1 MEPGVRTFDHPAI
14 LAEPAAVFGPALR
27 DHGPDAALT
36 QRTSVSCGIVAAI
49 GVDDAGLL
57 KRSATDAANRR
68 NCINERQQ
76 LRDVVGVRA
85 GQDRDDRNAV
95 GVYEDVVLG
104 TGSRTI
110 RGVRASFSPAP
121 TARTDD
127 ESTAAYDRSI
137 WPAARN
143 LSSSNSCRWSHTP
156 AFCQSFNRRQQV
168 APEPKPSRVGKWFQR
183 IPVLNTNRMPL
194 SAARSDTRG
203 RPGSLFARGF
213 AGGSN
218 GSISIHSSS
227 SMIGASIL
235 GLPLFWCPRLT
246 ARRGSKQSPHGVF
259 AVPSRGF

>member
-1 MEPGVRTFDHPAI
+1 MRTFDHPTI
-14 LAEPAAVFGPALR
+14 LAQTTAMLGPALG
-27 DHGPDAALT
+27 DHGLDTAFT
-36 QRTSVSCGIVAAI
+36 QRATMSGGIVAAI

-57 KRSATDAANRR
+57 KRSATNAANGWNR
-68 NCINERQQ
+68 INERQQ

-85 GQDRDDRNAV
+85 SQDRNERNAV

-104 TGSRTI
+104 TGSRAI
-110 RGVRASFSPAP
+110 GGVRASFSPAP

-143 LSSSNSCRWSHTP
+143 LSSSNSCSWSHTP
-156 AFCQSFNRRQQV
+156 AFCQSLNRRQHV
-168 APEPKPSRVGKWFQR
+168 APEPKPRRVGKWFQR

-194 SAARSDTRG
+194 RAARSDTRG
-203 RPGSLFARGF
+203 RPGSLFARSF

-227 SMIGASIL
+227 SIVD
-235 GLPLFWCPRLT
+235 FHRVLT
-246 ARRGSKQSPHGVF
+246 HRFHLNLTHPETA
-259 AVPSRGF
+259 

>member
-1 MEPGVRTFDHPAI
+1 M
-14 LAEPAAVFGPALR
+14 FGPALR
-27 DHGPDAALT
+27 DHGFDTALA
-36 QRTSVSCGIVAAI
+36 QRATVSGGIVTAI

-57 KRSATDAANRR
+57 KRSATDIANWWNR
-68 NCINERQQ
+68 INERQQ
-76 LRDVVGVRA
+76 LRDVVGVCA
-85 GQDRDDRNAV
+85 SQDGGDGDAV
-95 GVYEDVVLG
+95 GVYDDVVLG
-104 TGSRTI
+104 TRSRAI

-143 LSSSNSCRWSHTP
+143 LSSSNSCSWSRTP
-156 AFCQSFNRRQQV
+156 AFCQSLSRRQQV
-168 APEPKPSRVGKWFQR
+168 APEPKPSRVGKWLQR

-213 AGGSN
+213 TGGSN

-246 ARRGSKQSPHGVF
+246 ARRGSKQPLS
-259 AVPSRGF
+259 GFLN

>member
-1 MEPGVRTFDHPAI
+1 M
-14 LAEPAAVFGPALR
+14 FGPALG
-27 DHGPDAALT
+27 DHGFDTALAQCAT
-36 QRTSVSCGIVAAI
+36 VLGGVVAAI

-57 KRSATDAANRR
+57 KRSATDTANGWNR
-68 NCINERQQ
+68 INGRQQ

-85 GQDRDDRNAV
+85 SQDRDDRNAV

-104 TGSRTI
+104 TGSRAI

-137 WPAARN
+137 WSAARN
-143 LSSSNSCRWSHTP
+143 LSSSNSCSWFHTP
-156 AFCQSFNRRQQV
+156 AFCQSLNRRQQV

-183 IPVLNTNRMPL
+183 IPVLHTNRMPL
-194 SAARSDTRG
+194 RAARSDTHG

-213 AGGSN
+213 ASGSN

-227 SMIGASIL
+227 STIGASIL
-235 GLPLFWCPRLT
+235 GLPLFWRPRLT
-246 ARRGSKQSPHGVF
+246 TRRGSKKPLSGGTGLLEIYGC
-259 AVPSRGF
+259 STRSGN

>member
-1 MEPGVRTFDHPAI
+1 MRTFDHPTI
-14 LAEPAAVFGPALR
+14 PAQTTAMLGPALG
-27 DHGPDAALT
+27 DHGLDTAFA
-36 QRTSVSCGIVAAI
+36 QRATMSGGIVAAI
-49 GVDDAGLL
+49 GIDDAGLL
-57 KRSATDAANRR
+57 KRSATNAANGWNR
-68 NCINERQQ
+68 INERQQ

-85 GQDRDDRNAV
+85 SQDRNERNAV

-104 TGSRTI
+104 TGSRAI
-110 RGVRASFSPAP
+110 GGVRASFSPAP

-143 LSSSNSCRWSHTP
+143 LSSSNSCSWSHTP
-156 AFCQSFNRRQQV
+156 AFCQSLNRRQHV
-168 APEPKPSRVGKWFQR
+168 APEPKPRRVGKWFQR

-194 SAARSDTRG
+194 RAARSDTRG
-203 RPGSLFARGF
+203 RPGSLFARSF

-235 GLPLFWCPRLT
+235 GLPLF
-246 ARRGSKQSPHGVF
+246 
-259 AVPSRGF
+259 

>member
-1 MEPGVRTFDHPAI
+1 M
-14 LAEPAAVFGPALR
+14 FGPALR
-27 DHGPDAALT
+27 DHGPNAALA
-36 QRTSVSCGIVAAI
+36 QRTSVARGIVAAI

-57 KRSATDAANRR
+57 EWSTTDTANRR

-76 LRDVVGVRA
+76 LRDIVGVRA
-85 GQDRDDRNAV
+85 GQDRDDGNAV
-95 GVYEDVVLG
+95 GVYEDVALG
-104 TGSRTI
+104 TRARTT
-110 RGVRASFSPAP
+110 RGVRACFSPAP

-143 LSSSNSCRWSHTP
+143 LSSSSSCSWSHIP

-168 APEPKPSRVGKWFQR
+168 APESKPSRVGKWFQR
-183 IPVLNTNRMPL
+183 IPVLNTNRMRL
-194 SAARSDTRG
+194 SAARSETRG

-218 GSISIHSSS
+218 GSIRIHSSS

-235 GLPLFWCPRLT
+235 GLPLFWCPTLIYGHPRFCNT
-246 ARRGSKQSPHGVF
+246 DVDG
-259 AVPSRGF
+259 

>member
-1 MEPGVRTFDHPAI
+1 MVEPGVRTFDHPTI
-14 LAEPAAVFGPALR
+14 LAETAAMFGPALR
-27 DHGPDAALT
+27 DHGFDTALA
-36 QRTSVSCGIVAAI
+36 QRATVSGGIVAAI

-57 KRSATDAANRR
+57 KRSATDTANWWNR
-68 NCINERQQ
+68 INERQQ

-85 GQDRDDRNAV
+85 SQDCDDGNVVGVRASQDCDDGNAV

-104 TGSRTI
+104 TRSRAI

-143 LSSSNSCRWSHTP
+143 LSSSNSCSWSHTP
-156 AFCQSFNRRQQV
+156 AFCQSLNRRQQV

-235 GLPLFWCPRLT
+235 GLPLF
-246 ARRGSKQSPHGVF
+246 
-259 AVPSRGF
+259 